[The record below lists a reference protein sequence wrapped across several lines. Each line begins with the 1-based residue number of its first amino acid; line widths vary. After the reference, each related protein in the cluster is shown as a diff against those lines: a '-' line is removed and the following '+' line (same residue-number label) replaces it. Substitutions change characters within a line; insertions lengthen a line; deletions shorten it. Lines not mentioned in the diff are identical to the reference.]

1 VFDLSPYFKL
11 ISSRGR
17 LLALMNFVFFAS
29 VFAVAIAS
37 ELLLPPRLYSGW
49 QARFPEIIIGN
60 NFLIVLLGIFLS
72 NLVLSAFVVVTLP
85 GFVFFPIS
93 IAMLLFRGFLW
104 GVFLAFQ
111 PTWLLLAAIPT
122 VVLEG
127 EGYALA
133 AVAGTVVGV
142 SWLKSKWIFNDENIT
157 RVEAFQKGLKE
168 CLVIYLLVGTILLV
182 AAIIETVT
190 LEMVI
195 R

>member
-1 VFDLSPYFKL
+1 
-11 ISSRGR
+11 
-17 LLALMNFVFFAS
+17 MNCVFFAS

-49 QARFPEIIIGN
+49 QARFPEVILDNSFAVVFI
-60 NFLIVLLGIFLS
+60 GIFLS
-72 NLVLSAFVVVTLP
+72 NLILSAFVVVTLS
-85 GFVFFPIS
+85 GFFFPIS
-93 IAMLLFRGFLW
+93 IVMLVFRGFLW

-122 VVLEG
+122 IVLEG

-142 SWLKSKWIFNDENIT
+142 SWLKPKWIFKDENIT

-190 LEMVI
+190 LELVI